1 MKSLI
6 RMRQRLTAIAAL
18 GILLLTFPL
27 LGLSVG
33 WFWEIPGS
41 VFYLFAVWAGVIGM
55 AMWVAERRGKP

>member
-1 MKSLI
+1 MKALI
-6 RMRQRLTAIAAL
+6 RMRQRLTALAAL

-33 WFWEIPGS
+33 WVWEIPGS

-55 AMWVAERRGKP
+55 AIWVAEWRGKP